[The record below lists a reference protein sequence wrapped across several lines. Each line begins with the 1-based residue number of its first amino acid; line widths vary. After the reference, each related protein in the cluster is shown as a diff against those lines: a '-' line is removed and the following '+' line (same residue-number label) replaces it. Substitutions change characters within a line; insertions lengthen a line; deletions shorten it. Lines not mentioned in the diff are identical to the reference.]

1 MDNVDNGHR
10 RGPVDWSKVR
20 ATSDADIAGQIEA
33 EPDAAPDLSDWDLSD
48 AKLVRPPQPA
58 K

>member
-1 MDNVDNGHR
+1 MCKLDNR
-10 RGPVDWSKVR
+10 QCRGRVDWLKVR
-20 ATSDADIAGQIEA
+20 ATSDADIARQIEE
-33 EPDAAPDLSDWDLSD
+33 EPDAAPDLSDWDLLD

>member
-1 MDNVDNGHR
+1 MCKLDNR
-10 RGPVDWSKVR
+10 QCRGRVDWSKVR

-33 EPDAAPDLSDWDLSD
+33 EPDAASDLNDWDLSD